1 MICWKSNFTLTIFLN
16 ESCRFQIVSAGKF
29 RHPSSIQGLL
39 IKKHYPGF
47 VTHKGRREPAFTWD
61 HFYSALD
68 ENDVPIAQVIK
79 DEFWVSHHRTTLLNI
94 MHLFL
99 KY

>member
-1 MICWKSNFTLTIFLN
+1 
-16 ESCRFQIVSAGKF
+16 
-29 RHPSSIQGLL
+29 
-39 IKKHYPGF
+39 
-47 VTHKGRREPAFTWD
+47 
-61 HFYSALD
+61 LD